1 MISCVHLPNSEI
13 KLTTNAY
20 FPVPKDSSVTDI
32 ILMTH
37 IVTFMGFVTRI
48 WVVWMKRTKQREEGH
63 LGSCFRRDYAADGD
77 QYHMHIGLYEMLFNF
92 MTYDYMRGYYS
103 L

>member
-1 MISCVHLPNSEI
+1 MISCVHLANSEI
-13 KLTTNAY
+13 KLTTNAS

-48 WVVWMKRTKQREEGH
+48 
-63 LGSCFRRDYAADGD
+63 
-77 QYHMHIGLYEMLFNF
+77 
-92 MTYDYMRGYYS
+92 
-103 L
+103 